1 MTYLPPERQY
11 DTQSRPMPRDKI
23 VVEKQ
28 LNFDLAAPIFES
40 PGSENIPRFEPIHVS
55 TSTFKAGLSANIHR
69 WFRLTPSFGPDLV
82 REMLNRLHAASGDYV
97 LDPFSGAGT
106 TGIECS
112 LEGFDSL
119 GFEINPLLH
128 FVGDVSTSWG
138 LNHDLLKTELR
149 KIQQIFATLKP
160 LVRSDNLDL
169 HDLHIPPIHNPT
181 RWWRPD
187 VLADILIIKHGIM
200 QCENVAVRDFFR
212 LCLAGVLVPDLTN
225 VTLGRLQLHFIDRSK
240 DNIDAMAIFS
250 KHAENMIG
258 DMAVVTSQLNVG
270 SAKILLQDSTNV
282 ENLSIERKINRII
295 TSPPYP
301 NRYSYVWN
309 TRPHLYMLD
318 LISTGKAATDID
330 RRTIGGTWGTATSE
344 LMKGVFPPISKRI
357 GEILEPAISEIR
369 GRDTLMANY
378 AMHYFN
384 RLAKHIL
391 SIDRLLSPSVRV
403 AYVVG
408 NSWLKDVYIETD
420 VLLAKIF
427 EALDLGYIVTD
438 IHRFRRRNSGKD
450 LFESIVYAKKV
461 G

>member
-1 MTYLPPERQY
+1 MRNIL
-11 DTQSRPMPRDKI
+11 S
-23 VVEKQ
+23 VQ
-28 LNFDLAAPIFES
+28 LNLNLPSINEEQSGLDVQ
-40 PGSENIPRFEPIHVS
+40 PRFEPIHVS
-55 TSTFKAGLSANIHR
+55 ASTFKAGLSTNIHR

-82 REMLNRLHAASGDYV
+82 REMLEQLHADNRDYV

-128 FVGDVSTSWG
+128 FVGRVSTDWS
-138 LNHDLLKTELR
+138 LESSDLKKTLQR
-149 KIQQIFATLKP
+149 IQKHFATNSSKINF
-160 LVRSDNLDL
+160 DNLTEHGL
-169 HDLHIPPIHNPT
+169 QIPPIHNPT

-187 VLADILIIKHGIM
+187 VLTEILIIKQAIM
-200 QCENVAVRDFFR
+200 LCENVHVRDFFR

-225 VTLGRLQLHFIDRSK
+225 ITLGRLQLHFIDRSN
-240 DNIDAMAIFS
+240 DVINPMESFS
-250 KHAENMIG
+250 KHAESMIS
-258 DMAVVTSQLNVG
+258 DMAQSNDLKNIG
-270 SAKILLQDSTNV
+270 KANILLQDSTDV
-282 ENLSIERKINRII
+282 SNLKTIRPIDCVI

-330 RRTIGGTWGTATSE
+330 RQTIGGTWGTATSE
-344 LMKGVFPPISKRI
+344 LIKGIIPPISTRI
-357 GEILEPAISEIR
+357 GEILEPIVSEIR
-369 GRDTLMANY
+369 ARDNLMANY

-384 RLAKHIL
+384 RLAKHIVSVNGL
-391 SIDRLLSPSVRV
+391 VSPSVRV

-408 NSWLKDVYIETD
+408 NSWLKDVYVETD
-420 VLLAKIF
+420 VLLGKIF
-427 EALDLGYIVTD
+427 EALDLGYTVTD
-438 IHRFRRRNSGKD
+438 IHRFRRRNSGKN
-450 LFESIVYAKKV
+450 LYESIVYAKKR